1 MSGTHKNGA
10 NGSMSEQKESSVLF
24 SLKEL
29 MSLEESRIK
38 EEEDAK
44 KKQTEA
50 ETAARLDAER
60 RSREEEERKLRD
72 EEERRRQD
80 ELRRKMEEAQVEAA
94 KHAEIEKRRLEEQH
108 RLQMEATAQQQAHER
123 QLQHIQAQKRRGA
136 HPALLAGI
144 GVALLGALIAVVFF
158 VWVKPIGDAKVAV
171 EAARTRSSSIARSDW
186 EEGLKLV
193 AIAKDKDPSNKDLP
207 AVEADL
213 RQRIA
218 DDDAAKAVKA
228 AALADD
234 KRKADEKIAE
244 LTEKLRHTTDPKEA
258 ASLRDQIASANGRGP
273 GVGATPAVQAAQ
285 QRPKKNCPPPRA
297 GVPLDAEC
305 K

>member
-1 MSGTHKNGA
+1 MATKGSGAGA
-10 NGSMSEQKESSVLF
+10 ESAQQKESSVLF
-24 SLKEL
+24 SLQEL
-29 MSLEESRIK
+29 MSLEKSRV
-38 EEEDAK
+38 EEEE
-44 KKQTEA
+44 QHRRRQVEA
-50 ETAARLDAER
+50 ATQARLEAER
-60 RSREEEERKLRD
+60 RDRAAQEQRLREEEER
-72 EEERRRQD
+72 RREV
-80 ELRRKMEEAQVEAA
+80 ELRRRLDEAQIEAA